1 MKKLV
6 LRSSQHSAPLVD
18 VIAKSEHLHFTIPY
32 EQELNPAQLSAVCHM
47 KGPALVLAGAGTGK
61 TRVLVYRLARL
72 VESGIPPEH
81 ILLLTFTRKSASEML
96 RRASTMLGGR
106 CDKVHGGTFHS
117 FAHRILRRFAPE
129 LGFNQ
134 TFSVIDQ
141 SDVEDAMNL
150 IRNRT
155 TVNKSK
161 RRFPQKHTLA
171 TIYGLSVNMCKTV
184 ESILH
189 EQYPQFLQEQDAI
202 IDVFTHYVNY
212 KRQHHLMDYDDLLV
226 YLLMLL
232 ETKPHIAAQLQ
243 KEYQF
248 IMIDEYQD
256 TNSLQ
261 HRIVK
266 GLAGKHANVMAVG
279 DDAQSIYSFRG
290 ANHANIL
297 EFPALFTECALYAI
311 EQNYRSVQPILDCAN
326 HVLQSASFGYKK
338 ELFSSLLS
346 EEKPMIISTR
356 NEQEQSAFIVQQIL
370 ELREEGIPLNG
381 MVALVRSGYMSFD
394 LEIELA
400 KAQIPFRKFGG
411 FKFIETAHVKDMLAF
426 FRVAN
431 NPIDILAWHRLLLLL
446 EGVGPGTA
454 SDITDKISD
463 GILHVSI
470 DHGWHDIKRGKDE
483 ILRLIAL
490 IRSMM
495 DTGISLQEKLY
506 LAGEFYRPIL
516 RKRHDDSAKRWKDIE
531 TFSAIAERYSDIAT
545 MLSEM
550 ALEPPTESAEAGEE
564 FNEDEYFTI
573 STIHSSKGLE
583 WNTVFIP
590 WALDGKF
597 PPNKALIDEEHIEEE
612 RRLMYVAITRAKEHL
627 YMLYP
632 IDIFDRESGM
642 VLGSPSRFL
651 DPIQEQIAGRFALL
665 PEGDD
670 QA

>member
-6 LRSSQHSAPLVD
+6 LRSSTISHSIVQSDKTAE
-18 VIAKSEHLHFTIPY
+18 ARYTIPY
-32 EQELNPAQLSAVCHM
+32 EQELNPAQLSAVCHVY
-47 KGPALVLAGAGTGK
+47 GPALVLAGAGTGK

-72 VESGIPPEH
+72 VESGIPPER

-96 RRASTMLGGR
+96 RRASTMLAGR
-106 CDKVHGGTFHS
+106 CDKVNGGTFHS
-117 FAHRILRRFAPE
+117 FAHRTLRRFATE

-150 IRNRT
+150 IRNRSSAQKT
-155 TVNKSK
+155 K

-171 TIYGLSVNMCKTV
+171 KIYGLSVNMCKTV
-184 ESILH
+184 DSIVH
-189 EQYPQFLQEQDAI
+189 EQYPQFIQELDAI
-202 IDVFTHYVNY
+202 IALFTQYVNY

-232 ETKPHIAAQLQ
+232 ENKPHIASILQ
-243 KEYQF
+243 KEHQF

-266 GLAGKHANVMAVG
+266 GLAGEQANVMAVG

-297 EFPALFTECALYAI
+297 EFPSLFKDCALYAI

-338 ELFSSLLS
+338 VLFSSLIS
-346 EEKPMIISTR
+346 DEKPMIISTR

-370 ELREEGIPLNG
+370 ELREEGISLNA
-381 MVALVRSGYMSFD
+381 MAALVRSGYMSFD

-426 FRVAN
+426 FRIAN
-431 NPIDILAWHRLLLLL
+431 NPSDILALHRLLLLL

-454 SDITDKISD
+454 SIITDDISSGKLNIMND
-463 GILHVSI
+463 N
-470 DHGWHDIKRGKDE
+470 GWQDIKRGKDE

-490 IRSMM
+490 LRNMQDPSLSMN
-495 DTGISLQEKLY
+495 EKLF

-516 RKRHDDSAKRWKDIE
+516 RKKHDDSAKRWKDIE
-531 TFSAIAERYSDIAT
+531 TFSAIAERYTDIAT

-564 FNEDEYFTI
+564 FNEDEFFTI

-590 WALDGKF
+590 WVLDGKF
-597 PPNKALIDEEHIEEE
+597 PPNKALVDEEHIEEE
-612 RRLMYVAITRAKEHL
+612 RRLIYVAITRAKEHL
-627 YMLYP
+627 YLLYP

-651 DPIQEQIAGRFALL
+651 DSVEEQIAGRFALL
-665 PEGDD
+665 PDGDE

>member
-6 LRSSQHSAPLVD
+6 LRSSTTSHSIVQSDKTA
-18 VIAKSEHLHFTIPY
+18 EERYTIPY
-32 EQELNPAQLSAVCHM
+32 EQELNPAQLSAVCHVY
-47 KGPALVLAGAGTGK
+47 GPALVLAGAGTGK

-72 VESGIPPEH
+72 VESGIPPER

-96 RRASTMLGGR
+96 RRASTMLAGR
-106 CDKVHGGTFHS
+106 CDKVNGGTFHS
-117 FAHRILRRFAPE
+117 FAHRTLRRFATE

-141 SDVEDAMNL
+141 SDMEDAMNL
-150 IRNRT
+150 IRNRSSAQKT
-155 TVNKSK
+155 K

-184 ESILH
+184 ESIVH
-189 EQYPQFLQEQDAI
+189 EQYPQFIQELDAI
-202 IDVFTHYVNY
+202 IALFTQYVNY

-232 ETKPHIAAQLQ
+232 ESKPHIASQLQ
-243 KEYQF
+243 KEHQF

-256 TNSLQ
+256 TNS
-261 HRIVK
+261 
-266 GLAGKHANVMAVG
+266 
-279 DDAQSIYSFRG
+279 
-290 ANHANIL
+290 
-297 EFPALFTECALYAI
+297 CALYAI

-338 ELFSSLLS
+338 ELFSSLIS

-370 ELREEGIPLNG
+370 ELREEGISLNA
-381 MVALVRSGYMSFD
+381 MAALVRSGYMSFD

-426 FRVAN
+426 FRIAN
-431 NPIDILAWHRLLLLL
+431 NPSDILALHRLLLLL

-454 SDITDKISD
+454 SIITDDISS
-463 GILHVSI
+463 GKLNLMS
-470 DHGWHDIKRGKDE
+470 DHGWQDIKRGKDE

-490 IRSMM
+490 LRNMQDSSLSMN
-495 DTGISLQEKLY
+495 EKLY

-516 RKRHDDSAKRWKDIE
+516 RKKHDDSTKRWKDIE
-531 TFSAIAERYSDIAT
+531 TFSAIAERYTDIAT

-564 FNEDEYFTI
+564 FNEDEFFTI

-590 WALDGKF
+590 WVLDGKF
-597 PPNKALIDEEHIEEE
+597 PPNKALVDEEHIEEE

-627 YMLYP
+627 YLLYP

-651 DPIQEQIAGRFALL
+651 DSVEEQIAGRFALL
-665 PEGDD
+665 PDGDD

>member
-1 MKKLV
+1 
-6 LRSSQHSAPLVD
+6 
-18 VIAKSEHLHFTIPY
+18 
-32 EQELNPAQLSAVCHM
+32 
-47 KGPALVLAGAGTGK
+47 
-61 TRVLVYRLARL
+61 
-72 VESGIPPEH
+72 
-81 ILLLTFTRKSASEML
+81 
-96 RRASTMLGGR
+96 
-106 CDKVHGGTFHS
+106 
-117 FAHRILRRFAPE
+117 
-129 LGFNQ
+129 
-134 TFSVIDQ
+134 
-141 SDVEDAMNL
+141 VEDAMNL
-150 IRNRT
+150 IRNRSSAQKT
-155 TVNKSK
+155 K

-184 ESILH
+184 DDIIH
-189 EQYPQFLQEQDAI
+189 EQYPQFIQE
-202 IDVFTHYVNY
+202 IDEISQLFIQYVNY

-232 ETKPHIAAQLQ
+232 ESKPHIASQLQ
-243 KEYQF
+243 KDHQF

-266 GLAGKHANVMAVG
+266 ALAGSTANVMAVG

-297 EFPALFTECALYAI
+297 EFPSLFKDCALYAI

-326 HVLQSASFGYKK
+326 HVLQAASFGYKK

-370 ELREEGIPLNG
+370 ELREEGISLNA
-381 MVALVRSGYMSFD
+381 MAALVRSGYMSFD

-426 FRVAN
+426 FRIAN
-431 NPIDILAWHRLLLLL
+431 NPTDILAWHRLLLLL

-454 SDITDKISD
+454 SIITDEISSGKLSLMD
-463 GILHVSI
+463 
-470 DHGWHDIKRGKDE
+470 DTGWQEIKRGKDE
-483 ILRLIAL
+483 ILRLLAL
-490 IRSMM
+490 LRKMQDPALSIN
-495 DTGISLQEKLY
+495 EKIF

-516 RKRHDDSAKRWKDIE
+516 RKKHDDSAKRWKDIE

-550 ALEPPTESAEAGEE
+550 ALEPPTESVEAGEE

-573 STIHSSKGLE
+573 STIHSAKGLE

-590 WALDGKF
+590 WVLDGKF

-627 YMLYP
+627 YLLYP

-651 DPIQEQIAGRFALL
+651 DSVHEPIAGRFALL
-665 PEGDD
+665 PEGDS
-670 QA
+670 